1 MRVKTQHFL
10 QPTILDAH
18 SVVVENAAGQII
30 FVAMEGDGGSII
42 CAQAGDPDFAGIVKA
57 LGIDKTTL
65 VYNVKLKSAED
76 MKALF

>member
-10 QPTILDAH
+10 QPHVIDAH
-18 SVVVENAAGQII
+18 SVVIENSAGQII
-30 FVAMEGDGGSII
+30 FVAMEGDGGTVIT
-42 CAQAGDPDFAGIVKA
+42 AQAGDPDFAGLVKA

-65 VYNVKLKSAED
+65 VYNMKPKSAEE